1 MLPTRGW
8 LQILRLGLFISTFG
22 WGISFFFTIESWS
35 DAVNRL
41 YSMGASEIAYQPL
54 LAYWLKMASAVF
66 GCIGVVSA
74 LAFLWPQRFV
84 SVIHVLAPFH
94 LIVGTTLVIAAYSN
108 HLSPNLHP
116 TFVWDI
122 MFCFMTSALIGV
134 PLIQAWRRQPQT

>member
-8 LQILRLGLFISTFG
+8 LAILRLGLFISTFG
-22 WGISFFFTIESWS
+22 WGISFFFTIESWTA
-35 DAVNRL
+35 AVNRL

-74 LAFLWPQRFV
+74 LAFVWPNRFV

-94 LIVGTTLVIAAYSN
+94 LLVGATLAVAAYDN
-108 HLSPNLHP
+108 RLSPKLHP

-122 MFCFMTSALIGV
+122 SFCFATAALIGI
-134 PLIQAWRRQPQT
+134 PLIHMWRYGTKK